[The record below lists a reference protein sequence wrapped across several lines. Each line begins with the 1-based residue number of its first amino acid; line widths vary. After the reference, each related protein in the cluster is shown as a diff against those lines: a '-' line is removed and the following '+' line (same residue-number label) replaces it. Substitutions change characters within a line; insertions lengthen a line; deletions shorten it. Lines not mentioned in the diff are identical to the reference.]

1 MKIYIVNL
9 EKDIERKAS
18 IKAQLDALNLD
29 YQFISAV
36 YGKALS
42 QEEIAQLS
50 PDFEKTRLTLPE
62 LGCALSHLKVYR
74 EIIKN
79 NDEIALILEDDIKIN
94 SDLIELLKYIS
105 KQNNSNKA
113 EVIILGKVNEYI
125 DSFKK
130 KINTQYSIA
139 KAIDSSGTY
148 CYCVNHLAAK
158 KLLEFLQPVW
168 LVADE
173 WKLLREKNI
182 ISLKA
187 VVPSPITFTE
197 LADISTISDTPR
209 ALLTNFDKEKRKR
222 SFSEAIRLLFWRIF
236 IRSWVKKIRP

>member
-50 PDFEKTRLTLPE
+50 PDFEKTSLTLPE
-62 LGCALSHLKVYR
+62 LGCALSHINIYK
-74 EIIKN
+74 EIVEN
-79 NDEIALILEDDIKIN
+79 NISIALILEDDIKIN
-94 SDLIELLKYIS
+94 SDLIELLEYIS
-105 KQNNSNKA
+105 KYNNPNKA

-130 KINTQYSIA
+130 RINKKYSIA

-182 ISLKA
+182 IRLKA
-187 VVPSPITFTE
+187 IVPSPITFTE
-197 LADISTISDTPR
+197 HAHNSTISNEKRTDNTY
-209 ALLTNFDKEKRKR
+209 FDIIKRKR
-222 SFSEAIRLLFWRIF
+222 SLKESVRLICWRIF